1 MKIYEADG
9 QFSGGSWGEI
19 AKVNNWLPGYTKSRN
34 CRAVHLPSDLFI
46 RLPTSPL
53 SRMLKCWI
61 WGIALLH
68 YCIKIFANIQLS
80 FLSHIWDVDLAF
92 RALINMRFWVRV
104 GKYQSVK
111 CHASPGS
118 CRGAEQSRAERSSYI
133 CSAGA
138 AASSCC
144 ISVQTPELG
153 RAGEE
158 LSWWWAASHDH
169 TLRPSFAHHELLCW
183 PNLIFS
189 SPKYLVTQSFFVLL
203 SEQRRNC
210 EAEEESF
217 LQEFSNWTIIKGK
230 NLWTCD
236 RQ

>member
-9 QFSGGSWGEI
+9 QFSSRSWGEI
-19 AKVNNWLPGYTKSRN
+19 PKVNNWLPGYTKSRN
-34 CRAVHLPSDLFI
+34 CRAVHLPSDHFI

-133 CSAGA
+133 SSAGA

-153 RAGEE
+153 RAGEGAGTVVVVG
-158 LSWWWAASHDH
+158 SITRSHPQAIVCSSRTSMLTKSDFF
-169 TLRPSFAHHELLCW
+169 LREVFGHPIILCVTFRTKKKLWSGRRKLFAG
-183 PNLIFS
+183 IF
-189 SPKYLVTQSFFVLL
+189 
-203 SEQRRNC
+203 
-210 EAEEESF
+210 
-217 LQEFSNWTIIKGK
+217 
-230 NLWTCD
+230 
-236 RQ
+236 